1 MSQTEQR
8 DDFEE
13 LTGVG
18 PARSERLEEAGY
30 QRFEEVAE
38 SDAAVLSDEIDVTE
52 DRALELVV
60 QTTNIV
66 EERNAEVDESPQGTV
81 SEQIDAAGD
90 VDGDSEEERA
100 ADDSPVTDGGDGNI
114 DFSIEFESPE
124 AYDAFYQ
131 TLLEQRLANRRSNR
145 ASEEFE
151 QPLSQMRSGRPQSG
165 VELSLS
171 EGQLNDLHNCVR
183 QNIIEYKGGSLIEYM
198 EALQSVMDQIEVVRS
213 SNLF

>member
-1 MSQTEQR
+1 MTRMSQEEAQ

-30 QRFEEVAE
+30 QDFEEVAE
-38 SDAAVLSDEIDVTE
+38 SDPEVLAEEIDVTG

-60 QTTNIV
+60 QTTNLV
-66 EERNAEVDESPQGTV
+66 GERDAEVDESPEGTV
-81 SEQIDAAGD
+81 SEQVGSDGGVEEG
-90 VDGDSEEERA
+90 VDT
-100 ADDSPVTDGGDGNI
+100 SPVSRDGEDI
-114 DFSIEFESPE
+114 TFTIEFESPE
-124 AYDAFYQ
+124 AYDSFYQ
-131 TLLEQRLANRRSNR
+131 TLLEQRLANQRSNR
-145 ASEEFE
+145 DSDDFE
-151 QPLSQMRSGRPQSG
+151 QVLSQLRAGSPHSG

-171 EGQLNDLHNCVR
+171 EGQLNELHNSVR